1 MQPTPLYPDFEP
13 LSLEDREQITLC
25 FRRSPPVSSE
35 LTFTNL
41 FMWRHHYHFQWCLSA
56 DTLLIVG
63 QTGDE
68 SPFGLPP
75 IGKGNVLPA
84 FEQLFDYLGRHA
96 QRPEVRRVPELLAQS
111 YAGSLPVEVIPDP
124 ANSDYVYRT
133 ESLINL
139 RGRKYHRKRNHL
151 KQFRN
156 RYSYRYHSLA
166 SDLIEACLD
175 LEEQWCHL
183 RSCVEN
189 PALLNEEMAI
199 REALLHFDKLDCLGG
214 VIVVDDKVVAFSLGE
229 QLNPDTAVI
238 HLEKANPEFTGSYA
252 VINQEFCQDA
262 WSGFTYINR
271 EQDLGQSGLRQAKL
285 SYYPDHMSNKVILRA
300 SQAQPPA

>member
-1 MQPTPLYPDFEP
+1 MQSTPLYPDFKP
-13 LSLEDREQITLC
+13 LSLEDREQITSY
-25 FRRSPPVSSE
+25 FRRNPPVTSE

-41 FMWRHHYHFQWCLSA
+41 LIWRHHYHFQWCRSA

-63 QTGDE
+63 QTDDGP
-68 SPFGLPP
+68 PFGLPP
-75 IGKGNVLPA
+75 IGEGDLSPA
-84 FEQLFDYLGRHA
+84 FTQLFDYLARQA
-96 QRPEVRRVPELLAQS
+96 QGPEIRRVPELLAKS
-111 YAGSLPVEVIPDP
+111 YGSTLPLEVIPDP
-124 ANSDYVYRT
+124 ANSDYVYLT

-156 RYSYRYHSLA
+156 SYSYRYQSLA

-175 LEEQWCHL
+175 LEEQWCRL

-199 REALLHFDKLDCLGG
+199 REALLHFDKLACLGG
-214 VIVVDDKVVAFSLGE
+214 VILVDEKVVAFSLGE
-229 QLNPDTAVI
+229 QLNSDTAVI

-262 WSGFTYINR
+262 WSGFAYINR
-271 EQDLGQSGLRQAKL
+271 EQDLGESGLRQAKL

-300 SQAQPPA
+300 S

>member
-1 MQPTPLYPDFEP
+1 MEPTVLYPEFKP

-25 FRRSPPVSSE
+25 FRTSPPVTSE

-41 FMWRHHYHFQWCLSA
+41 FMWRHHYHFQWCFSA

-68 SPFGLPP
+68 PLFGLPP
-75 IGKGNVLPA
+75 IGEGNLAPA
-84 FEQLFDYLGRHA
+84 FEQLLDYLGRRA
-96 QRPEVRRVPELLAQS
+96 QRPEIRRLPELLAQS
-111 YAGSLPVEVIPDP
+111 YAGSLPLDVIPDP

-139 RGRKYHRKRNHL
+139 SGRKYHRKRNQIN
-151 KQFRN
+151 QFRKE
-156 RYSYRYHSLA
+156 YSYRYQSLER
-166 SDLIEACLD
+166 DLIEACLD
-175 LEEQWCHL
+175 LEEHWCRL

-189 PALLNEEMAI
+189 PALHSEEMAI
-199 REALLHFDKLDCLGG
+199 RQALLHFDQLDCLGG
-214 VIVVDDKVVAFSLGE
+214 VILVDEKVVAFSLGE
-229 QLNPDTAVI
+229 ELNPDTAVI
-238 HLEKANPEFTGSYA
+238 HLEKANSEFTGSYA
-252 VINQEFCQDA
+252 VINQEFCQNV

-271 EQDLGQSGLRQAKL
+271 EQDLGEPGLRQAKL

-300 SQAQPPA
+300 SPTGGF

>member
-1 MQPTPLYPDFEP
+1 MQPTPLYPDFKP
-13 LSLEDREQITLC
+13 LGLEDREQITLY
-25 FRRSPPVSSE
+25 FRNHPPVTSE

-41 FMWRHHYHFQWCLSA
+41 FIWRHHYHFQWCRSA

-63 QTGDE
+63 QTGDGP
-68 SPFGLPP
+68 PFGLPP
-75 IGKGNVLPA
+75 VGKGDLSPA
-84 FEQLFDYLGRHA
+84 FTQLFDYLARQA
-96 QRPEVRRVPELLAQS
+96 QEPEIRRVPELLAKS
-111 YAGSLPVEVIPDP
+111 YGSTLPLEVIPDP
-124 ANSDYVYRT
+124 ANSDYVYLT

-151 KQFRN
+151 KQFRKS
-156 RYSYRYHSLA
+156 YSYRYQSLA
-166 SDLIEACLD
+166 SDLIEACLN
-175 LEEQWCHL
+175 LEEQWCRL

-199 REALLHFDKLDCLGG
+199 REALLHFDKLACLGG
-214 VIVVDDKVVAFSLGE
+214 VILVDEKVVAFSLGE
-229 QLNPDTAVI
+229 QLNSDTAVI

-262 WSGFTYINR
+262 WSGFAYINR
-271 EQDLGQSGLRQAKL
+271 EQDLGESGLRQAKL

-300 SQAQPPA
+300 S

>member
-1 MQPTPLYPDFEP
+1 MQSTPLYPDFKP
-13 LSLEDREQITLC
+13 LSLEDREQITSY
-25 FRRSPPVSSE
+25 FRRNPPVTSE

-41 FMWRHHYHFQWCLSA
+41 LIWRHHYHFQWCRSA

-63 QTGDE
+63 QTDDGP
-68 SPFGLPP
+68 PFGLPP
-75 IGKGNVLPA
+75 IGEGDLSPA
-84 FEQLFDYLGRHA
+84 FTQLFDYLARQA
-96 QRPEVRRVPELLAQS
+96 QGPEIRRVPELLAKS
-111 YAGSLPVEVIPDP
+111 YVSTLPLEVIPDP
-124 ANSDYVYRT
+124 ANSDYVYLT

-151 KQFRN
+151 KQFRKS
-156 RYSYRYHSLA
+156 YSYRYQSLA
-166 SDLIEACLD
+166 SDLIEACLN
-175 LEEQWCHL
+175 LEEQWCRL

-214 VIVVDDKVVAFSLGE
+214 VILVDEKVVAFSLGE
-229 QLNPDTAVI
+229 QLNSDTAVI

-262 WSGFTYINR
+262 WSGFAYINR
-271 EQDLGQSGLRQAKL
+271 EQDLGESGLRQAKL

-300 SQAQPPA
+300 S

>member
-1 MQPTPLYPDFEP
+1 
-13 LSLEDREQITLC
+13 
-25 FRRSPPVSSE
+25 
-35 LTFTNL
+35 
-41 FMWRHHYHFQWCLSA
+41 MWRHHYHFQWCLGA

-63 QTGDE
+63 QTGDGP
-68 SPFGLPP
+68 PFGLPP
-75 IGKGNVLPA
+75 IGKGDLSPA
-84 FEQLFDYLGRHA
+84 FKQLFDYLGRHA
-96 QRPEVRRVPELLAQS
+96 QSPEIRRVPELLAKS
-111 YAGSLPVEVIPDP
+111 YAGSLPFEVIPDP

-133 ESLINL
+133 ESLIDL
-139 RGRKYHRKRNHL
+139 SGRKYHRKRNHL

-156 RYSYRYHSLA
+156 RYSYQYQSLA

-214 VIVVDDKVVAFSLGE
+214 VILVDDKVVAFSLGE

-238 HLEKANPEFTGSYA
+238 HLEKANPELTGSYA

-271 EQDLGQSGLRQAKL
+271 EQDLGESGLRQAKL
-285 SYYPDHMSNKVILRA
+285 SYYPDHMSHKVILRA
-300 SQAQPPA
+300 SPTGDF

>member
-1 MQPTPLYPDFEP
+1 MQPTPLYPDFKP
-13 LSLEDREQITLC
+13 LSLEDREQITSY
-25 FRRSPPVSSE
+25 FRRNPPVTSE

-41 FMWRHHYHFQWCLSA
+41 LIWRHHYHFQWCRSA

-63 QTGDE
+63 QTDDGP
-68 SPFGLPP
+68 PFGLPP
-75 IGKGNVLPA
+75 IGEGDLSPA
-84 FEQLFDYLGRHA
+84 FTQLFDYLARQA
-96 QRPEVRRVPELLAQS
+96 QGPEIRRVPELLAKS
-111 YAGSLPVEVIPDP
+111 YASTLPLEVIPDP
-124 ANSDYVYRT
+124 ANSDYVYLT

-156 RYSYRYHSLA
+156 SYSYRYQSLA

-175 LEEQWCHL
+175 LEEQWCRL

-214 VIVVDDKVVAFSLGE
+214 VILVDEKVVAFSLGE

-238 HLEKANPEFTGSYA
+238 HLEKANPAFTGSYA

-262 WSGFTYINR
+262 WSGFAYINR
-271 EQDLGQSGLRQAKL
+271 EQDLGESGLRQAKL

-300 SQAQPPA
+300 SPTGDF

>member
-1 MQPTPLYPDFEP
+1 MERTVLYPDFKP

-25 FRRSPPVSSE
+25 FRRSPPVTSE

-41 FMWRHHYHFQWCLSA
+41 FIWRHHYHFQWCFSA

-63 QTGDE
+63 QAGDE
-68 SPFGLPP
+68 PLFALPP
-75 IGKGNVLPA
+75 IGKGNLSPA
-84 FEQLFDYLGRHA
+84 LKQLFTYLARHA
-96 QRPEVRRVPELLAQS
+96 QRPEIRRVPELFAQS
-111 YAGSLPVEVIPDP
+111 HAGSLPFEVIPDP

-139 RGRKYHRKRNHL
+139 KGRKYHRKRNHL
-151 KQFRN
+151 NQFKKG
-156 RYSYRYHSLA
+156 YSYRYQSLGG
-166 SDLIEACLD
+166 DLIAACLD
-175 LEEQWCHL
+175 LEEQWCRL

-189 PALLNEEMAI
+189 PALLNEEMAM
-199 REALLHFDKLDCLGG
+199 REALLHFDRLDCLGG
-214 VIVVDDKVVAFSLGE
+214 VILVDERVVAFSLGE
-229 QLNPDTAVI
+229 KLNPDTAVI

-252 VINQEFCQDA
+252 VINQEFCQNA

-271 EQDLGQSGLRQAKL
+271 EQDLGEPGLRQAKL

-300 SQAQPPA
+300 SPKWIF

>member
-1 MQPTPLYPDFEP
+1 MEPTVLYPEFKP

-25 FRRSPPVSSE
+25 FRTSPPVTSE

-41 FMWRHHYHFQWCLSA
+41 FMWRHHYHFQWCFSA

-68 SPFGLPP
+68 PLFGLPP
-75 IGKGNVLPA
+75 IGEGNLAPA
-84 FEQLFDYLGRHA
+84 FEQLLDYLGRHA
-96 QRPEVRRVPELLAQS
+96 QRPEIRRLPELLAQS
-111 YAGSLPVEVIPDP
+111 YAGSLPLEVIPDP

-139 RGRKYHRKRNHL
+139 SGRKYHRKRNQIN
-151 KQFRN
+151 QFRKE
-156 RYSYRYHSLA
+156 YSYRYQSLER
-166 SDLIEACLD
+166 DLIEACLD
-175 LEEQWCHL
+175 LEEHWCRL

-189 PALLNEEMAI
+189 PALHSEEMAI
-199 REALLHFDKLDCLGG
+199 RQALLHFDQLDCLGG
-214 VIVVDDKVVAFSLGE
+214 VILVDEKVVAFSLGE
-229 QLNPDTAVI
+229 ELNPDTAVI
-238 HLEKANPEFTGSYA
+238 HLEKANSEFTGSYA
-252 VINQEFCQDA
+252 VINQEFCQNV

-271 EQDLGQSGLRQAKL
+271 EQDLGEPGLRQAKL

-300 SQAQPPA
+300 SPTGGF